1 MCTFG
6 TRALSEGPCGE
17 LDASRRGLCG
27 ITGASPCA
35 DCIGYPITAPGAEN
49 TEVTRDTMSAL

>member
-17 LDASRRGLCG
+17 LDASRRSLCG

-35 DCIGYPITAPGAEN
+35 DCIGYPMVQRSHGAE
-49 TEVTRDTMSAL
+49 

>member
-27 ITGASPCA
+27 ITWASPCA
-35 DCIGYPITAPGAEN
+35 DCIGYPGLQRTAL
-49 TEVTRDTMSAL
+49 RKRR